1 MTRLL
6 CATDGSRGAERALA
20 LAIRICR
27 ATPTELHVVNV
38 IGGYGLPGG
47 LFRGVTRAQTN
58 WFEEALVAN
67 ASEIL
72 GKARAQVE
80 AAELPAPILHTERG
94 DVAEALLRYVES
106 RSIEAVV
113 VGKRGSGQW
122 EGALLGSVSQKLVSL
137 SPVVVVV
144 VP

>member
-6 CATDGSRGAERALA
+6 CASDGSRGAERALD

-27 ATPTELHVVNV
+27 DTPMELHVVNV

-47 LFRGVTRAQTN
+47 IFRGLTQAQTN
-58 WFEEALVAN
+58 WFEDALAAN
-67 ASEIL
+67 AAEIL
-72 GKARAQVE
+72 AQARQRVE
-80 AAELPAPILHTERG
+80 AAGLPPPVLHTERG
-94 DVAEALLRYVES
+94 DVAEALLRYA
-106 RSIEAVV
+106 EARDVNAIL

-122 EGALLGSVSQKLVSL
+122 EGTLLGSVSQKLVSL
-137 SPVVVVV
+137 SPYVVIV

>member
-6 CATDGSRGAERALA
+6 CATDGSRGAERALS

-27 ATPTELHVVNV
+27 ETPTELHVVNV

-47 LFRGVTRAQTN
+47 LFRGVAQAQTN
-58 WFEEALVAN
+58 WFEEALEAN
-67 ASEIL
+67 ASDIL
-72 GKARAQVE
+72 AKARAQVAE
-80 AAELPAPILHTERG
+80 ADLSAPILHTERG
-94 DVAEALLRYVES
+94 DVVEALLRYVEA
-106 RSIEAVV
+106 RDINGIV